1 MLMNTRRNTGLLCHF
16 SIYIVT
22 DPENSAATVDDI
34 KKVSQASKGLVGG
47 SSFLSAADCQGK

>member
-1 MLMNTRRNTGLLCHF
+1 MNTRRNNGLLCHF

-34 KKVSQASKGLVGG
+34 KKVSQASKGLEGG
-47 SSFLSAADCQGK
+47 SSFLNAADCQGK